1 MRRRRFVVAVLAAVL
16 TIAATAPPSGAM
28 PAKPEPDPGWGAD

>member
-1 MRRRRFVVAVLAAVL
+1 MKRRRFVVAVLAAVL
-16 TIAATAPPSGAM
+16 TIAATAPAGGAM